1 MNRITLTIVAV
12 LALALSG
19 AVIFGAWQ
27 YNRASK
33 LSEALKTA
41 REYIDTRKETDD
53 ALSDLPDDPDLVLK
67 RLCEIAGGGEGCGNP

>member
-1 MNRITLTIVAV
+1 MNRITLIIVAV

-19 AVIFGAWQ
+19 AVTFGAWQ
-27 YNRASK
+27 YNRASR

-41 REYIDTRKETDD
+41 REYIDTRKETDN
-53 ALSDLPDDPDLVLK
+53 ALASVPDDPDHVLK